1 MNRSV
6 VATTATSDSDAAGR
20 AIGEQIMQ
28 GLEGEQPD
36 ALILFA
42 PPRYDY
48 RILLRAVRAACEP
61 RITIGGSSVGG
72 FTRNGYV
79 DDSAACAVALRSSE
93 MRFAVGVG
101 RDLAGDAP
109 RAARDMVAPF
119 EGTRSHEYLY
129 RSAIVIVD
137 ALVGNADAFLAEVIQ
152 ATGGTYQLFG
162 GGAADGARMSRS
174 DLFVDG
180 EVMSDAA
187 VGLEILSNKP
197 LGVGLCQ
204 GWRATSEPMRVTA
217 AHGNR
222 VISLNA
228 VPAVE
233 MYQEHAERTKQRF
246 DPASP
251 MPFFLDNIL
260 GIMTPDGGL
269 RLRVP
274 VGANPD
280 GSVTCAAE
288 VPVGANVRIMATSA
302 ALASDAAESAV
313 RRARQQLGQIKPQAA
328 IFFDCLASRARME
341 LGFGFDP
348 RSLAAALGTSNYAG
362 FSTCG
367 QVVRAEGEFNGFQNC
382 TAVVCVIPE

>member
-6 VATTATSDSDAAGR
+6 VVTTATSDSEAAGR
-20 AIGEQIMQ
+20 AIGEQVSRE
-28 GLEGEQPD
+28 LEGDKPD
-36 ALILFA
+36 VLLLFA

-48 RILLRAVRAACEP
+48 RALLRAARATCGP

-72 FTRNGYV
+72 FTRTGYV
-79 DDSAACAVALRSSE
+79 EDTAACAVALRSSE

-101 RDLAGDAP
+101 RNLAGDAA
-109 RAARDMVAPF
+109 RAARDMVGAF

-162 GGAADGARMSRS
+162 GGVADGARMSRS

-180 EVMSDAA
+180 EVMSDAGVA
-187 VGLEILSNKP
+187 LEILSNKP

-204 GWRATSEPMRVTA
+204 GWRPTSEPMRVTA

-233 MYQEHAERTKQRF
+233 MYQEHAERTGQRF

-274 VGANPD
+274 VGTNPD

-302 ALASDAAESAV
+302 TLASDAAEAAV
-313 RRARQQLGQIKPQAA
+313 QRARQQLGQIKPQAA

-348 RSLAAALGTSNYAG
+348 RSLADSLGTSNYAG

-382 TAVVCVIPE
+382 TAVVCLIPA